1 MTAVTF
7 LPGEEEAV
15 PPSRSRRG
23 FMLPALPPKFGERE
37 TAPPARKAPASSAH
51 GSGLL
56 RPPLPRKAPVWRLSG
71 RMGTLCAARLQ
82 RAARTAPEARTKA
95 RRRPTLMRTW
105 GQLPRRTTPS
115 RGPEKT
121 RSASAIPAAGRQGSP
136 PFRRPQ
142 SAADS
147 CSLSLPPK
155 LGERETAP
163 TQGSGLC
170 RRASVSRLSAVP
182 GERKLRLPFFP
193 RSARPAFHGLRVPPF
208 PVAAD
213 RFFAV

>member
-15 PPSRSRRG
+15 PPARSRG
-23 FMLPALPPKFGERE
+23 Q
-37 TAPPARKAPASSAH
+37 
-51 GSGLL
+51 
-56 RPPLPRKAPVWRLSG
+56 LPRRG
-71 RMGTLCAARLQ
+71 
-82 RAARTAPEARTKA
+82 TKA

-121 RSASAIPAAGRQGSP
+121 RSASAIPAAGRQDSP

-142 SAADS
+142 SAANS
-147 CSLSLPPK
+147 CSSPLPLK

-163 TQGSGLC
+163 PQGSGLC
-170 RRASVSRLSAVP
+170 RRASVSRPSAAP

-193 RSARPAFHGLRVPPF
+193 RSARPAFHGRRGPLFCRLKTKRRKGESGNLLPF
-208 PVAAD
+208 GV
-213 RFFAV
+213 F